1 MGALKN
7 KKYYKNNN
15 EIRILKQSTS
25 YQDEDVSLTL
35 LMKVVGKLRQ
45 LTELDFVISEIFFI
59 LHVVDVSVLNVLQG
73 KKRQN
78 VYCMST

>member
-1 MGALKN
+1 MHSKIKN
-7 KKYYKNNN
+7 TTKNNN